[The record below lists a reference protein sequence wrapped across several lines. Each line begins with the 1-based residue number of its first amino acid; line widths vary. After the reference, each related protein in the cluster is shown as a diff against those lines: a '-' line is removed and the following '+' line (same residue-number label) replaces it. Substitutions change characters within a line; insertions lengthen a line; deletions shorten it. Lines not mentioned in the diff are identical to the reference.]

1 MSLPSAIF
9 SPSLSLSFVHSL
21 VEVYQ
26 VGSVSN
32 NGYRST
38 RNLRDRAPL
47 ADTGI
52 TPEILENVF
61 RNTADTCEL
70 RRNIGKDQRGIV
82 ARGFP
87 ENIPSDIQCHA
98 HRIL

>member
-1 MSLPSAIF
+1 MNRARAYHPPFFLHPLPSLF
-9 SPSLSLSFVHSL
+9 LSLSL
-21 VEVYQ
+21 VEVCQ

-38 RNLRDRAPL
+38 RNLRDGALL

-70 RRNIGKDQRGIV
+70 RRNIGKDR
-82 ARGFP
+82 RR
-87 ENIPSDIQCHA
+87 ES
-98 HRIL
+98 